1 MFASTSTSAR
11 QRTTTVNT
19 SAPTPL
25 VHTNASAQLATRSA
39 TMPASIE
46 TSVMSNSTFVV
57 LAVFVLMT
65 LARSTVFASA
75 ATDLTT
81 AAMSVS
87 ISTNVNHDMAAQ
99 LAVSTLQVASD
110 VRNNVLPDTC
120 TSEDDALTST
130 SAAPLRA
137 VQVKFATTS
146 ADHSSA
152 IVKLGTRMQDKAVQ
166 TLMNARST
174 VALAQ
179 TAATMKMATIPVL
192 AAQIRTRQEM
202 ATVFQPRVASLNQA
216 IIGAGMQA
224 NPRRAAAEA
233 LESSAA
239 NDGATADLARVDAT
253 LSVTDEIQI
262 ETSLPLLTVGTLKLQ
277 LSKEYQL
284 RSTSR
289 RLITST
295 SQLAS

>member
-1 MFASTSTSAR
+1 
-11 QRTTTVNT
+11 
-19 SAPTPL
+19 
-25 VHTNASAQLATRSA
+25 
-39 TMPASIE
+39 MPASTE

-81 AAMSVS
+81 VAMSVS

-110 VRNNVLPDTC
+110 ARNNVLPDTC
-120 TSEDDALTST
+120 TSEDDVLTST
-130 SAAPLRA
+130 SAAPLPA
-137 VQVKFATTS
+137 VAVKCATTS

-152 IVKLGTRMQDKAVQ
+152 IVKLGTRMPDKAVQ

-179 TAATMKMATIPVL
+179 TVATMKMATTPVL

-202 ATVFQPRVASLNQA
+202 ATVFQPREASLNPA

-224 NPRRAAAEA
+224 NLRNEAAEA

-239 NDGATADLARVDAT
+239 TDGATADLVRVDAT

-262 ETSLPLLTVGTLKLQ
+262 ETSLQLLTVGTLKLQ

-289 RLITST
+289 KLITSM

>member
-1 MFASTSTSAR
+1 M
-11 QRTTTVNT
+11 
-19 SAPTPL
+19 
-25 VHTNASAQLATRSA
+25 ATRSA

-65 LARSTVFASA
+65 LARSTVFASV

-110 VRNNVLPDTC
+110 ARNNVLPDTC
-120 TSEDDALTST
+120 TSEADALTST

-137 VQVKFATTS
+137 AQVKFATTS
-146 ADHSSA
+146 ADHSNA

-166 TLMNARST
+166 TLMNVRST

-202 ATVFQPRVASLNQA
+202 ATVFQPCVASLNQA

-224 NPRRAAAEA
+224 NLQHEAAEA
-233 LESSAA
+233 LESSAV
-239 NDGATADLARVDAT
+239 NDGATADLVRVDAT